1 MSSRK
6 DASTAADGLTD
17 DDYRRLS
24 ELRTGLRRFLRWS
37 EEGAEALGLTAMQH
51 QLLLAI
57 RGHPGGIAPSVG
69 EVAASLLLRPHS
81 ATELVDRAE
90 DARLVQRSVDPADHR
105 VVRLRLT
112 PLGRRRLEQLSIRN
126 LEELH
131 RLARRIG
138 PLVSGIETDVLDA
151 PSRRA

>member
-1 MSSRK
+1 MSPREVNLTP
-6 DASTAADGLTD
+6 AGELTD
-17 DDYRRLS
+17 HDYQRLA

-57 RGHPGGIAPSVG
+57 RGHPGAAAPSVG

-81 ATELVDRAE
+81 ATELVDRAQ
-90 DARLVQRSVDPADHR
+90 DAGLVRRSVDPADHR

-126 LEELH
+126 LDELH

-138 PLVSGIETDVLDA
+138 PLVSGIETDVLDGPTVQA
-151 PSRRA
+151 